1 MKITPLIIGAIN
13 AQSGDDA
20 DRWDAADFTFNSDV
34 FNYSDDG
41 GKWAADG
48 SALSVA
54 AVTCWESNNMGDLN
68 HYVTQSDDGYGWEN
82 IHHGHGPDQAG
93 SVYQTGSYYENSDAA
108 QHAGTNTLDMHSVL
122 AYDNRLSGC
131 IYEASSWAY
140 SADTYDH
147 TFKVEYGLTDAA
159 VNAATGNDASGAT
172 TVRPVWW
179 HYFNAHVVPGHVA
192 GTTTY
197 NSHARHLIVMA
208 NPSYEG
214 LGYLNFIVTYGAFVD
229 GDDRWDSN
237 ENANTRGLNTD
248 VYSSGDAFK
257 IVQGE
262 DNSAG
267 DNDNLGQWY
276 SSYNPDDKT
285 WDANMPAISS
295 FPHNDLGKDFRFN
308 VRILHHG
315 GNGDPDSDCGDIN
328 RDGPD
333 CKDSYYW
340 YKVDE
345 IKMTFPHTVRC
356 PREAKNLANGT
367 AGYGDMR
374 DGGEAYESAA
384 DTFRCMDSANFN
396 GHRGWNSETAKN
408 NRNSNW
414 SDTDAREDI
423 DKPWFLENLGS
434 AHGLTGAAYA
444 GVDVDGTNTDTSDGF
459 ICGGTPLA
467 DGEWYK
473 CGTHYTVKGLMN
485 TYDEFAQQEFGT
497 MQEFWFQFHYHFV
510 LAYNGD
516 HRDAETLADPN
527 QTPVLT
533 ATTIVDVS
541 AAPGYGNGDTATA
554 NSEYDHRHNFPN
566 TLFNSFEITS
576 VAFNCNA
583 ATRDTRLNTNAC

>member
-34 FNYSDDG
+34 FNYSDG
-41 GKWAADG
+41 GAAKWAADET
-48 SALSVA
+48 ALTVN

-68 HYVTQSDDGYGWEN
+68 HYVTQSDDGFGWEN
-82 IHHGHGPDQAG
+82 IHHGHGPDQG
-93 SVYQTGSYYENSDAA
+93 DTVYQTGSYYQNSDASA
-108 QHAGTNTLDMHSVL
+108 HDGDNSMDMHSAL

-131 IYEASSWAY
+131 IYEADGWAY
-140 SADTYDH
+140 SATTYDH
-147 TFKVEYGLTDAA
+147 TFKVEYGLTDASA
-159 VNAATGNDASGAT
+159 NTPSGNDASGDT

-179 HYFNAHVVPGHVA
+179 HYFNAHIIPGQA
-192 GTTTY
+192 EGANDY
-197 NSHARHLIVMA
+197 KSHARHLIVMA

-229 GDDRWDSN
+229 GDDRWEDN

-248 VYSSGDAFK
+248 QYSSGDAFK
-257 IVQGE
+257 IVMG
-262 DNSAG
+262 G
-267 DNDNLGQWY
+267 DNDAANDNFGQWY

-285 WDANMPAISS
+285 WDKNMPAISS

-315 GNGDPDSDCGDIN
+315 GNGDPDSDCGDEN
-328 RDGPD
+328 RDGEA

-356 PREAKNLANGT
+356 PRENKNLSTGT
-367 AGYGDMR
+367 VGYGDMK
-374 DGGEAYESAA
+374 DGGEGYEEAA

-414 SDTDAREDI
+414 SATDNREDI
-423 DKPWFLENLGS
+423 DKPWFLENLGA

-444 GVDVDGTNTDTSDGF
+444 GTELDGDGNTDVTDGF
-459 ICGGTPLA
+459 ICGGVPLA
-467 DGEWYK
+467 DGEWFK

-510 LAYNGD
+510 FRYDSGTERNADHDRDGTVNGLDVDVTGSTYSNGD
-516 HRDAETLADPN
+516 
-527 QTPVLT
+527 V
-533 ATTIVDVS
+533 
-541 AAPGYGNGDTATA
+541 G
-554 NSEYDHRHNFPN
+554 YDHRHNFPN
-566 TLFNSFEITS
+566 ILFN
-576 VAFNCNA
+576 AFDVSAISMYCTDTPTDE
-583 ATRDTRLNTNAC
+583 TRMNSNAC

>member
-34 FNYSDDG
+34 FNYSDG
-41 GKWAADG
+41 GAAKWAADET
-48 SALSVA
+48 ALSVN

-68 HYVTQSDDGYGWEN
+68 HYVTQSDDGFGWEN
-82 IHHGHGPDQAG
+82 IHHGHGPDQG
-93 SVYQTGSYYENSDAA
+93 DTVYQTGSYYQNSDASA
-108 QHAGTNTLDMHSVL
+108 HDGDNSMDMHSAL

-131 IYEASSWAY
+131 IYEADGWAY
-140 SADTYDH
+140 SATTYDH
-147 TFKVEYGLTDAA
+147 TFKVEYGLTDASA
-159 VNAATGNDASGAT
+159 NTPSGNDASGDT

-179 HYFNAHVVPGHVA
+179 HYFNAHIIPGQA
-192 GTTTY
+192 EGANDY
-197 NSHARHLIVMA
+197 KSHARHLIVMA

-229 GDDRWDSN
+229 GDDRWDDN

-248 VYSSGDAFK
+248 QYSSGDAFK
-257 IVQGE
+257 IVMG
-262 DNSAG
+262 G
-267 DNDNLGQWY
+267 DNDAANDNFGQWY

-285 WDANMPAISS
+285 WDKNMPAISS

-315 GNGDPDSDCGDIN
+315 GNGDPDSDCGDEN
-328 RDGPD
+328 RDGEA

-356 PREAKNLANGT
+356 PRENKNLSTGT
-367 AGYGDMR
+367 AGYGDMK
-374 DGGEAYESAA
+374 DGGEGYEEAA

-414 SDTDAREDI
+414 SATDNREDI
-423 DKPWFLENLGS
+423 DKPWFLENLG
-434 AHGLTGAAYA
+434 ADHGLTGAAYA
-444 GVDVDGTNTDTSDGF
+444 GTQVDGDGNTDVTDGF
-459 ICGGTPLA
+459 ICGGVPLA
-467 DGEWYK
+467 DGEWFK

-510 LAYNGD
+510 FRYDSGTERNADHDRSGTVNGLDVDVTGSSYSNGD
-516 HRDAETLADPN
+516 
-527 QTPVLT
+527 V
-533 ATTIVDVS
+533 
-541 AAPGYGNGDTATA
+541 G
-554 NSEYDHRHNFPN
+554 YDHRHNFPN
-566 TLFNSFEITS
+566 ILFN
-576 VAFNCNA
+576 AFDVSAISMYCTDTPA
-583 ATRDTRLNTNAC
+583 DETRMNSNTC